1 MTRVKRGTISL
12 KRRRNILKLV
22 KGFRHGRKSKER
34 LAIEALKHAGRNA
47 FNDRRKKKGDKRQ
60 LWQIKING
68 ALQSFELSFSKFINL
83 LKVKNIEL
91 DRKVL
96 ADIAENNPETFSRI
110 VDQVKK

>member
-1 MTRVKRGTISL
+1 MTRVKRGIISL

-47 FNDRRKKKGDKRQ
+47 FRDRRKKKGEKRQ

-68 ALQSFELSFSKFINL
+68 ALEQYGVSFSSFVNL
-83 LKVKNIEL
+83 LKGKNVEL
-91 DRKVL
+91 NRKVL
-96 ADIAENNPETFSRI
+96 ADMAENNPETFERI
-110 VDQVKK
+110 VKQVK

>member
-12 KRRRNILKLV
+12 KRRRNILKLA

-47 FNDRRKKKGDKRQ
+47 FNDRRKKKGDKRR

-68 ALQSFELSFSKFINL
+68 ALGAYGISFSKFINML
-83 LKVKNIEL
+83 LTKNIEL
-91 DRKVL
+91 NRKVL
-96 ADIAENNPETFSRI
+96 ADIAENNPETFERI
-110 VDQVKK
+110 VNQVK

>member
-12 KRRRNILKLV
+12 KRRRNILSLV

-47 FNDRRKKKGDKRQ
+47 FRDRRKKKSDKRQ

-68 ALQSFELSFSKFINL
+68 ALEQYGLSFSKFINL
-83 LKVKNIEL
+83 LTTKQSEL
-91 DRKVL
+91 NRKVL
-96 ADIAENNPETFSRI
+96 ADIAENNPETFARI